1 MSFAVIDEYREVT
14 VPPIAEP
21 AEATIHYF
29 YDDSSSKDRLDHS
42 YAAHRLAQLSLDHVL
57 KGLGIRYGTYV
68 KVWASGTART
78 SRCSRS
84 TMGASTRRGWA
95 TPCSTA
101 RWLATTATSRW
112 SWARSRTSTTC
123 LSVVARS
130 RGGPHRWRP
139 WLFTATPTAVR
150 WESAGAQPAKTP
162 TGWSTCRRE
171 ASLLPCRA
179 R

>member
-68 KVWASGTART
+68 KVQQIHDGRKHQTW
-78 SRCSRS
+78 
-84 TMGASTRRGWA
+84 MGNAVLD
-95 TPCSTA
+95 CQ
-101 RWLATTATSRW
+101 
-112 SWARSRTSTTC
+112 
-123 LSVVARS
+123 VACYHRDQPLVLGEKPDFDHMLD
-130 RGGPHRWRP
+130 RGGLESWWTSPVEAVAVYSYADSGQVGVCWR
-139 WLFTATPTAVR
+139 TTSQNSYRMVY
-150 WESAGAQPAKTP
+150 
-162 TGWSTCRRE
+162 
-171 ASLLPCRA
+171 LPKGGELA
-179 R
+179 PVPGTVMQALVDGQH